1 MPLVTM
7 LWGRQEGQNFYPEK
21 ILWLLENPH
30 PHWVETTRDN
40 LKLDFRESGF
50 RQFVSL
56 SSLHLVT
63 DAMLMF
69 GLEFAVEREKL
80 IESLNP
86 IRLTVRVKPGSF
98 LGVSHHFLGAPFEV
112 EQDEVLREFL
122 KSSRKLLEE
131 GGFGL
136 DVLLLSHSP
145 YFEDLLLEN
154 LERISGLKYRFY
166 GAEK

>member
-1 MPLVTM
+1 MF
-7 LWGRQEGQNFYPEK
+7 WGSQEGHSFYPQK
-21 ILWLLENPH
+21 IFWLLENPH
-30 PHWVETTRDN
+30 PHWVETVKDN

-56 SSLHLVT
+56 SSKHLIT

-69 GLEFAVEREKL
+69 GLEYALERERL

-98 LGVSHHFLGAPFEV
+98 LGISHHFLGAPFEI
-112 EQDEVLREFL
+112 ENDEVLREFL
-122 KSSRKLLEE
+122 YTSRRLLEE

-136 DVLLLSHSP
+136 SVVVISYSP
-145 YFEDLLLEN
+145 FVEDIILEN
-154 LERISGLKYRFY
+154 LERIRSLKYRFH
-166 GAEK
+166 GARL

>member
-1 MPLVTM
+1 M
-7 LWGRQEGQNFYPEK
+7 LWGSQEGHSFYPWK
-21 ILWLLENPH
+21 IFWLLENPH
-30 PHWVETTRDN
+30 PHWVETVKDN

-56 SSLHLVT
+56 SSKHLIT

-69 GLEFAVEREKL
+69 GLEYALERERL

-98 LGVSHHFLGAPFEV
+98 LGISHHFLGAPFEI
-112 EQDEVLREFL
+112 ENDEVLREFL
-122 KSSRKLLEE
+122 YTSRRLLEE

-136 DVLLLSHSP
+136 SVVVISYNP
-145 YFEDLLLEN
+145 FVEDIILEN
-154 LERISGLKYRFY
+154 LEKIRRLNYRFH
-166 GAEK
+166 GARL

>member
-1 MPLVTM
+1 MPLVSM
-7 LWGRQEGQNFYPEK
+7 LWGSQEGHSFYPWK
-21 ILWLLENPH
+21 IFWLLENPH
-30 PHWVETTRDN
+30 PHWVETVKDN

-56 SSLHLVT
+56 SSKHLIT

-69 GLEFAVEREKL
+69 GLEYSLERERL

-98 LGVSHHFLGAPFEV
+98 LGISHHFLGAPFEI
-112 EQDEVLREFL
+112 ENDEVLREFL
-122 KSSRKLLEE
+122 YTSRRLLEE

-136 DVLLLSHSP
+136 SVVVISYNP
-145 YFEDLLLEN
+145 FVEDIILEN
-154 LERISGLKYRFY
+154 LEKIRGLNYRFH
-166 GAEK
+166 GARL

>member
-1 MPLVTM
+1 M
-7 LWGRQEGQNFYPEK
+7 LWGSQEGHSFYPWK
-21 ILWLLENPH
+21 IFWLLENPH
-30 PHWVETTRDN
+30 PHWVETVKDN

-56 SSLHLVT
+56 SSKHLIT

-69 GLEFAVEREKL
+69 GLEYSLERERL

-98 LGVSHHFLGAPFEV
+98 LGISHHFLGAPFEI
-112 EQDEVLREFL
+112 ENDEVLREFL
-122 KSSRKLLEE
+122 YTSRRLLEE

-136 DVLLLSHSP
+136 SVVVISYNP
-145 YFEDLLLEN
+145 FVEDIILEN
-154 LERISGLKYRFY
+154 LEKIRGLNYRFH
-166 GAEK
+166 GARL

>member
-1 MPLVTM
+1 M
-7 LWGRQEGQNFYPEK
+7 LWGRQEAQNFYPEK
-21 ILWLLENPH
+21 IFWLLENPH
-30 PHWVETTRDN
+30 PHWVETVRDK

-56 SSLHLVT
+56 SSKYLIT

-69 GLEFAVEREKL
+69 GLEYALERERL

-98 LGVSHHFLGAPFEV
+98 LGISHHFLGAPFEI
-112 EQDEVLREFL
+112 ENDEVLREFL
-122 KSSRKLLEE
+122 SASRRLLEE

-136 DVLLLSHSP
+136 KVLIMSHSP
-145 YFEDLLLEN
+145 FVEDMLLEN
-154 LERISGLKYRFY
+154 LERINCLNYRFY
-166 GAEK
+166 GAGP